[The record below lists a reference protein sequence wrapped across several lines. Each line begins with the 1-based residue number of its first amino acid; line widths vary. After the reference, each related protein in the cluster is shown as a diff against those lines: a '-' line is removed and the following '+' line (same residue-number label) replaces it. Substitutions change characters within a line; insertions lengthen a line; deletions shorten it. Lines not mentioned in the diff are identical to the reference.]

1 MVEENQNSLEFLLR
15 GAIERRNYSVRQ
27 LADLTSIDKATISRI
42 VNGKR
47 KPTLQHLKKLS
58 AALDLSFND
67 LVEAIDQDLDSEYS
81 KKKKTEKNFS
91 ATPLANEMDLLQK
104 SVQLHDKSI
113 TIDKLSTEL
122 ETFEKYAET
131 NEGISTIEEGFEA
144 KVKNFGNIGP
154 YIQQLQLWHQKIS
167 KREGSKKELAIMAG
181 ALLYFILPLDLLHDY
196 VFAVGY
202 LDDCLAIQIAA
213 NKLDNRI

>member
-1 MVEENQNSLEFLLR
+1 MEENQNSLESLLR

-58 AALDLSFND
+58 ATLDLSFND
-67 LVEAIDQDLDSEYS
+67 LVEAIDQDLGSEPS
-81 KKKKTEKNFS
+81 KQKKADKKTFS
-91 ATPLANEMDLLQK
+91 AAPLANEMDLLQK

-154 YIQQLQLWHQKIS
+154 YIQQLQLWHRKIS
-167 KREGSKKELAIMAG
+167 KREGSKSELAIMAG

-202 LDDCLAIQIAA
+202 LDDCLAIQLAA